1 VRDSVSE
8 NRSEVPGY
16 SALLL
21 LEFDV
26 NFVWL
31 RLGELIAPQAP
42 RKDVEVHMRHGLARR
57 DTILRRNRIESA
69 SKYQS
74 QRR

>member
-1 VRDSVSE
+1 
-8 NRSEVPGY
+8 
-16 SALLL
+16 
-21 LEFDV
+21 
-26 NFVWL
+26 
-31 RLGELIAPQAP
+31 LIAPQAP